1 MQRMFSM
8 FPAGAAGLGLLLLRV
23 QIAIQCFCQG
33 YQKYAGPGI
42 PDWLLAV
49 LALLSLCLGVGLLTP
64 FAALFCAIGGLLIAL
79 PAPGSGVLEILV
91 RQLGPLALILL
102 GPGAYAWDAKI
113 FGQRLL
119 ADVR

>member
-23 QIAIQCFCQG
+23 QIAVQFFCLG
-33 YQKYAGPGI
+33 YQKYSGQGI
-42 PDWLLAV
+42 PDWLLAA

-64 FAALFCAIGGLLIAL
+64 FAALSCAIGGVLIAL
-79 PAPGSGVLEILV
+79 PAPDGGIPEILV
-91 RQLGPLALILL
+91 RQLGPLALLLL

-119 ADVR
+119 AG

>member
-23 QIAIQCFCQG
+23 QIAIQVFCQG
-33 YQKYAGPGI
+33 YEKYSGPGI
-42 PDWLLAV
+42 PDWLLAA
-49 LALLSLCLGVGLLTP
+49 LTLLSMCMGVGLLTP
-64 FAALFCAIGGLLIAL
+64 FVALFCAIGSVLIAL
-79 PAPGSGVLEILV
+79 PAPGSGIIEILV

-102 GPGAYAWDAKI
+102 GPGAYAWDAKL
-113 FGQRLL
+113 FGQRRL